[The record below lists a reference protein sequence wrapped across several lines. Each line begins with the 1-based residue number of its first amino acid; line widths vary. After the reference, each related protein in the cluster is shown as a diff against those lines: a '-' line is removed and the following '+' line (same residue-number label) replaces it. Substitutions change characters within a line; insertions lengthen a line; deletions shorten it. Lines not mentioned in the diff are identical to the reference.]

1 MEIKR
6 NKSPESTLKMS
17 THTNKN
23 WIFLEGKQANKK
35 PIIVRRKQGNQN
47 VFARNRKPFSPPSVS
62 SPALSPVH
70 FMSHWH
76 WFSIVLSSFSLE
88 NPFSRLSSVHVFFI
102 SPRHM
107 PVPVQLSQVIFLEV
121 WSTLVVNR
129 MCSFLISSLR
139 VLRTST
145 VASSSHSPQFVLL
158 VASL

>member
-6 NKSPESTLKMS
+6 DKSLESALKMS
-17 THTNKN
+17 TQTNKN

-47 VFARNRKPFSPPSVS
+47 VFARHRKPFSPPSVS

-76 WFSIVLSSFSLE
+76 WFSVVLSSFSLE

-107 PVPVQLSQVIFLEV
+107 PVPVQSSQVIFLE
-121 WSTLVVNR
+121 VNR
-129 MCSFLISSLR
+129 MCSFLILSLR